1 MKENF
6 SDEEAVDTLS
16 EAADALSSSQMIGK
30 KRTPAERSDK
40 DDI

>member
-16 EAADALSSSQMIGK
+16 EAADAMIGK
-30 KRTPAERSDK
+30 KRTPAAQSDK